1 MTLLIDTILTQAP
14 KVTLL
19 ATLAKP
25 NLIRRKASGR
35 YTMRLRK
42 VGSTAP
48 IVSIGLKT
56 TVRSLAMSRLNEL
69 SATAKAFLLDN
80 PEATAEE
87 LRKHLKWMAECFLT
101 DATNDYWDGVEVA
114 HLHDAKAN
122 LREIAATQA
131 LSVDQQKHI
140 REAIKLIAAAQ
151 QRVNKGDAGPLLDIL
166 DGSKAIDVSRADS
179 DAPVS
184 ILEGKQGGSPS
195 EFTREHQKGSEAT
208 SEPLYW
214 DELSSAYREEH
225 KVNQTERN
233 QKDLL
238 STHKAVGRFAAGIN
252 FRAYTRPEVSAIRDA
267 MIAANLAPST
277 VNKLLT
283 RLSTIIAWACRN
295 GHIQD
300 DYTKGL
306 KLKNIESTRRAFSED
321 ELGKVVTT
329 IHEETNAAKRFFG
342 LLAVITGARCG
353 ELTQLTK
360 ADIYE
365 DGDNGLLCIDINA
378 NNGKALKNKA
388 SARVVP
394 LIDGAFG
401 FRSEEFR
408 EYVASLPDEENSSVF
423 RMSRDVASKWFNEVI
438 LPKAI
443 ENRSSDLVLHS
454 LRHTM
459 ATLLKHAGVAES
471 TAQDVLG
478 HTNQSITFNLYG
490 KTKSVNLMAEA
501 LKQALP
507 EPAGLQH
514 ARV

>member
-14 KVTLL
+14 KVILL
-19 ATLAKP
+19 TTLAKP

-48 IVSIGLKT
+48 IISIGLKT

-101 DATNDYWDGVEVA
+101 DATNDYWDGVEIA

-140 REAIKLIAAAQ
+140 REAIKLISAAQ
-151 QRVNKGDAGPLLDIL
+151 QRVNGGDTGPLLDIL
-166 DGSKAIDVSRADS
+166 GPQGEHGDNHDGHG
-179 DAPVS
+179 VS

-195 EFTREHQKGSEAT
+195 EFTREHQEAGL
-208 SEPLYW
+208 SW

-238 STHKAVGRFAAGIN
+238 STHKAVGRFATGIN
-252 FRAYTRPEVSAIRDA
+252 FRAYTRPEVSAVRDA

-283 RLSTIIAWACRN
+283 RLSTVIAWACRN

-321 ELGKVVTT
+321 ELSKVVTT

-365 DGDNGLLCIDINA
+365 DGVNGLLCIDINA

-443 ENRSSDLVLHS
+443 ENRSGDLVLHS

-490 KTKSVNLMAEA
+490 KTKSVILMAEA
-501 LKQALP
+501 LKKALP

-514 ARV
+514 EAMHRGP

>member
-19 ATLAKP
+19 TTLAKP

-48 IVSIGLKT
+48 IISIGLKT

-140 REAIKLIAAAQ
+140 REAIKLISAAQ
-151 QRVNKGDAGPLLDIL
+151 QRVNRGDTGLLLDIL
-166 DGSKAIDVSRADS
+166 GPQGEHGDNHDGYG
-179 DAPVS
+179 VS
-184 ILEGKQGGSPS
+184 ILKGKQGGSPS
-195 EFTREHQKGSEAT
+195 EFTRERQKGSEAT
-208 SEPLYW
+208 GESLYW
-214 DELSSAYREEH
+214 DELSSSYREEH

-238 STHKAVGRFAAGIN
+238 STHKAVGRFATGIN

-283 RLSTIIAWACRN
+283 RLSTVIAWACRN

-321 ELGKVVTT
+321 ELSKVVTT

-365 DGDNGLLCIDINA
+365 NGDNGLLCIDINA
-378 NNGKALKNKA
+378 NNGKTLKNKA

-408 EYVASLPDEENSSVF
+408 EYVASLPNEENSSVF
-423 RMSRDVASKWFNEVI
+423 RMSRDVASKWFNEII

-443 ENRSSDLVLHS
+443 ENRSGDLVLHS

-459 ATLLKHAGVAES
+459 ATLLKHGGVAES

-507 EPAGLQH
+507 H
-514 ARV
+514 

>member
-19 ATLAKP
+19 TTLAKP

-48 IVSIGLKT
+48 IISIGLKT

-87 LRKHLKWMAECFLT
+87 LRKQLKWMAECFLT

-140 REAIKLIAAAQ
+140 REAIKLISAAQ
-151 QRVNKGDAGPLLDIL
+151 QRVNGGDAGPLLDIL
-166 DGSKAIDVSRADS
+166 DGSKVIDVSRADS
-179 DAPVS
+179 GAPVS

-195 EFTREHQKGSEAT
+195 ESTRERQEAGL
-208 SEPLYW
+208 SW

-238 STHKAVGRFAAGIN
+238 STHKAVGRFTTGIN
-252 FRAYTRPEVSAIRDA
+252 FRAYTRPEVSAVRDA

-283 RLSTIIAWACRN
+283 RLSTVIAWACRN

-321 ELGKVVTT
+321 ELSKVVTT
-329 IHEETNAAKRFFG
+329 IHAETNAAKRFFG

-365 DGDNGLLCIDINA
+365 DGVNGLLCIDINA
-378 NNGKALKNKA
+378 NNGKTLKNKA

-408 EYVASLPDEENSSVF
+408 EYVASLPNEENSSVF
-423 RMSRDVASKWFNEVI
+423 RMSRDVASKWFNEII

-443 ENRSSDLVLHS
+443 ENRSGDLVLHS

-459 ATLLKHAGVAES
+459 ATLLKHAGVVES

-501 LKQALP
+501 LKKALP
-507 EPAGLQH
+507 EPT
-514 ARV
+514 RD